1 MSEKLGYTWYPKDWS
16 SSDAVF
22 ELTLIERGL
31 YRELIDMA
39 MMNGNNTIISSKT
52 WARKFGSTEDEIE
65 DILITLIGLNLIEIK
80 DDKLFIPSCERRLVK
95 VNANKKNGVSGG
107 RPKKPKENPTN
118 NPTNNPNETQHER
131 QRERERENKKEIE
144 IKTEEELSDL
154 FQEFFN
160 SPTSDAMIKNNCQ
173 LHHLEEKAI
182 RKRMKDYWLQ
192 KSFIFE
198 ANKSIHDIRS
208 HFTNWLKLDLKANPP
223 FRINQ

>member
-1 MSEKLGYTWYPKDWS
+1 MSEKLGYTFYPKDFISDPDVMMMS
-16 SSDAVF
+16 SS
-22 ELTLIERGL
+22 ERGI
-31 YRELIDMA
+31 YRDLIDLA
-39 MMNGNNTIISSKT
+39 YLNENKIKYNLTQLSKYCN
-52 WARKFGSTEDEIE
+52 ASEEEIQK
-65 DILITLIGLNLIEIK
+65 ILDLKGKKEGV
-80 DDKLFIPSCERRLVK
+80 FWSIPSCNKRIFKTLV
-95 VNANKKNGVSGG
+95 NRGNGNKGG

-192 KSFIFE
+192 KSFTFE